1 MTTGMFR
8 NNVIPLDEVEGLLRE
23 NERLRVQL
31 AAVIAQADALH
42 AQIRKGLEDSAEQDA
57 ERAGIAKSIRRR
69 LVDQR
74 SAFET

>member
-1 MTTGMFR
+1 MIR
-8 NNVIPLDEVEGLLRE
+8 KNVVPLDEVEGLLRE

-31 AAVIAQADALH
+31 VAAIAQADALH
-42 AQIRKGLEDSAEQDA
+42 AQIRQGLEDSAEQDA

-74 SAFET
+74 SEVPASKT